1 MFVRTIAASLILAF
15 AAVAASPVPVSA
27 QTAAGAQAPD
37 ISVVLNIGKIRRD
50 AKSVKD
56 IREQIISYQNK
67 IQGEIQKEQEA
78 LRLAQQELAKK
89 QSLLAPEAFA
99 EERRKF
105 EQRVVSVQQLV
116 QKRRQTLEEAQ
127 ANAMVQVERAL
138 NEIVAA
144 MADKN
149 GYGIIL
155 RFSQVVYVKTHL
167 EITDKVLTELDQKL
181 PTVQV
186 DLPKN

>member
-1 MFVRTIAASLILAF
+1 MAFV
-15 AAVAASPVPVSA
+15 AVAALTAPASA
-27 QTAAGAQAPD
+27 QTAAGAQVPD

-50 AKSVKD
+50 AMSVKS
-56 IREQIISYQNK
+56 IREQIINYQNK

-105 EQRVVSVQQLV
+105 EQRVVEVQQLV
-116 QKRRQTLEEAQ
+116 QKRRQTLEQAQ
-127 ANAMVQVERAL
+127 AGAMVQVEQAL
-138 NEIVAA
+138 NEIVAT
-144 MADKN
+144 MADKE

-167 EITDKVLTELDQKL
+167 EITDKVLKELDQKL

-186 DLPKN
+186 DLPNN